1 MVCHSTDLRM
11 AVMLNNFEKNIFK
24 MISHKVFP
32 LSLLLFLF
40 IQGSG
45 LILAQTDYVAPTLP
59 AIPDKSFIVTGFGA
73 VGDSLTDNTLAIQ
86 KAIDAAV
93 KAGGGRVIIPS
104 GVYLCGPLQFASN
117 IDLHIDAGAVL
128 RMLPLDR
135 YPGGIKEGLD
145 FISGNKLHDISITG
159 KGTIDGQGSPW
170 WPYAKTED
178 AKRPRMVALKDC
190 NRILIEGVK
199 LMNSPKF
206 HLAISGKT
214 SDLTVQKVIIRA
226 PASDDPVN
234 PSHNTDACDVSG
246 QKILIRDCDV
256 SVGDDDFTCGG
267 NTSDVLITNCT
278 YGYGHGVSIGSYTK
292 GGVSN
297 ITVESCTFT
306 NTDYGIRIKS
316 DRDRGGVV
324 QNLTYRN
331 LKMTNV
337 GMPILIYAAY
347 NAKEKEYRNLP
358 KLTPAIAA
366 TYPSAPLTDLT
377 PAYRNI
383 TFKNITATTE
393 EGKRAGLIW
402 GLPESVASGITLD
415 NVTITADRPFGVF
428 FARDVSLVNCK
439 ITTKEGE
446 NMIEITNAGVT
457 IDGKEVK

>member
-1 MVCHSTDLRM
+1 MRS
-11 AVMLNNFEKNIFK
+11 I
-24 MISHKVFP
+24 KVFS

-45 LILAQTDYVAPTLP
+45 FINAQPDYVAPALPTLP
-59 AIPDKSFIVTGFGA
+59 DKTFIITDFGA
-73 VGDSLTDNTLAIQ
+73 LGDSLTDNTRAIQ

-93 KAGGGRVIIPS
+93 KAGGGRVVIPS
-104 GVYLCGPLQFASN
+104 GIYLCGPLQFASSL
-117 IDLHIDAGAVL
+117 DLHIDAGAVL
-128 RMLPLDR
+128 RMLPLDK
-135 YPGGIKEGLD
+135 YPGGIKDGLD

-170 WPYAKTED
+170 WTYAKTED
-178 AKRPRMVALKDC
+178 AKRPRMVAFRDC
-190 NRILIEGVK
+190 SRILIEGVK
-199 LMNSPKF
+199 LMNSPRF
-206 HLAISGKT
+206 HLAIQGKT
-214 SDLTVQKVIIRA
+214 SDLTVRDVIIRA

-246 QKILIRDCDV
+246 QKILIQNCDV

-278 YGYGHGVSIGSYTK
+278 YGYGHGVSIGSPIK

-297 ITVESCTFT
+297 ITVENCTFT

-316 DRDRGGVV
+316 DRDRGGIV
-324 QNLTYRN
+324 QNITYRN

-347 NAKEKEYRNLP
+347 NAKEKQYRNLP
-358 KLTPAIAA
+358 KLTPEIAA
-366 TYPSAPLTDLT
+366 TYPSAPVTDLT
-377 PAYRNI
+377 PAYRNV
-383 TFKNITATTE
+383 TFQNITATAT

-402 GLPESVASGITLD
+402 GLPESVASSIVLE

-428 FARDVSLVNCK
+428 FAKDISLVNCRIK
-439 ITTKEGE
+439 TKEGE
-446 NMIEITNAGVT
+446 NKIEITNAGVT
-457 IDGKEVK
+457 VDGKEVK